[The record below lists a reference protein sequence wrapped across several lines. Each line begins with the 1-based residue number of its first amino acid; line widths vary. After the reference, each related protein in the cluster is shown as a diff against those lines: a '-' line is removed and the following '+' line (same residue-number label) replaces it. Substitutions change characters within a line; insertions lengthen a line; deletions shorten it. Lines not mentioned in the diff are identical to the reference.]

1 MPRINSR
8 HFLLNELLEIYLK
21 SDLNRLDFLNSIVLE
36 ILSALSAKFFIKIN
50 R

>member
-8 HFLLNELLEIYLK
+8 HFLLNELLEIY
-21 SDLNRLDFLNSIVLE
+21 LNRLDFLNSIVLE